1 MQLLYRLQ
9 LKAPNR
15 NQVRAQPG
23 RAIPA
28 MDNSSLVTA
37 HPSFAPCRR
46 SSSLQRWSAIIG
58 ATVLFVACAAFVA
71 ALGGSHHRLSL
82 ASDLIPSIVETTAP
96 ADLSVASSDLPHSVR
111 FTTLQSDPIDSVLKK
126 ASAAS
131 REPVTLQNLRSSTF
145 PTLQFQLINCQ
156 AMLPTISDIKSVMK
170 CVEPLAAGFKTLAS
184 GPSASKVK
192 SVFATMDK

>member
-1 MQLLYRLQ
+1 
-9 LKAPNR
+9 
-15 NQVRAQPG
+15 
-23 RAIPA
+23 
-28 MDNSSLVTA
+28 
-37 HPSFAPCRR
+37 
-46 SSSLQRWSAIIG
+46 
-58 ATVLFVACAAFVA
+58 VLFVACAAFVA

-131 REPVTLQNLRSSTF
+131 REPVALQNLRSSTF
-145 PTLQFQLINCQ
+145 PILQFHLINCQ